1 MANGK
6 FVSYLRVSRETQ
18 RRSGLGLEAQR
29 AAVKAHLNGGEWKL
43 LGEFVEVESGKNS
56 DRPQLR
62 EALDLADA
70 TGATLVIAKLDRLS
84 RNVHF
89 LSGLMERGVD
99 FVACDLPSANKLTV
113 HIMAAMAEH
122 EREAISE
129 RTRVA
134 LQAAKER
141 GTKLGNPNGALALRG
156 LGNGAAV
163 KAVKAS
169 ADAHAQKVHRRVQR
183 IREEGVA
190 SLKGIAENLN
200 AQNVLT
206 ARGGKWHPT
215 TVANLLRRV
224 QGQPADAPA
233 G

>member
-6 FVSYLRVSRETQ
+6 FVSYLRVSTDKQ
-18 RRSGLGLEAQR
+18 GASGLGLEAQR
-29 AAVKAHLNGGEWKL
+29 AAVNTYLNGGDWTL

-56 DRPQLR
+56 DRPKLR
-62 EALDLADA
+62 EALEYAED
-70 TGATLVIAKLDRLS
+70 TGATLLIAKLDRLS

-89 LSGLMERGVD
+89 LSGLLERGVD
-99 FVACDLPSANKLTV
+99 FVACDMPSANKLTV

-134 LQAAKER
+134 LKAAKER
-141 GTKLGNPNGALALRG
+141 GTKLGNPNGAAALRG

-163 KAVKAS
+163 EALKAG
-169 ADAHAQKVHRRVQR
+169 ADAHAQKVHRRIQR
-183 IREEGVA
+183 IKDEGVL
-190 SLKGIAENLN
+190 SLKGIAERLN

-224 QGQPADAPA
+224 EGEPAAS
-233 G
+233 